1 MAKTTKDNIMFTLD
15 TGSEGASGPFMAW
28 SARGSQDGEINSK
41 TFYVRDG
48 GSKRPID
55 AAKGFV
61 MDISSMKTGW
71 QRSEGIAGVAPEWKW
86 NPSPAQMM
94 ASPGDDWK
102 KGISVKVA
110 IGGGNVATWEQ
121 AGAATWQAIVKLA
134 PGLQAQPGPN
144 MLPLVRMTG
153 TEAMQFKRGST
164 IAPVLEVV
172 KWVER
177 PECLN
182 QNVVAGFAI
191 EPAAP
196 APAAKAAPA
205 PQPAVAD
212 DDLEF

>member
-1 MAKTTKDNIMFTLD
+1 MFTLD

-61 MDISSMKTGW
+61 MDITSMKTGW
-71 QRSEGIAGVAPEWKW
+71 QRSEGIAGVAPEWRW

-121 AGAATWQAIVKLA
+121 AGAATWQAIVKLV
-134 PGLQAQPGPN
+134 PSLQAQPGRN

-177 PECLN
+177 PECLS

>member
-1 MAKTTKDNIMFTLD
+1 MFTLD
-15 TGSEGASGPFMAW
+15 TGSDGASGPFMAW

-55 AAKGFV
+55 ATKGFV
-61 MDISSMKTGW
+61 MDITTLKTGW

-94 ASPGDDWK
+94 PSPGDDWK

-134 PGLQAQPGPN
+134 PSLQAQPAPN
-144 MLPLVRMTG
+144 MLPLVRMVG
-153 TEAMQFKRGST
+153 TDAMQFKRGST

-177 PECLN
+177 PDCLN
-182 QNVVAGFAI
+182 QNAVAGFAI
-191 EPAAP
+191 EPSAP
-196 APAAKAAPA
+196 APAPKAAPA
-205 PQPAVAD
+205 PQLAPAPAD

>member
-1 MAKTTKDNIMFTLD
+1 MFTLD
-15 TGSEGASGPFMAW
+15 TGSDGASGPFMAW

-48 GSKRPID
+48 GTKTPID
-55 AAKGFV
+55 ATKGFV
-61 MDISSMKTGW
+61 MDIASLKSGW

-94 ASPGDDWK
+94 PAPGDDWK

-110 IGGGNVATWEQ
+110 IGGGKVATWEQ

-134 PGLQAQPGPN
+134 PSLQQQPAPN

-153 TEAMQFKRGST
+153 TDAMQFKRGST

-177 PECLN
+177 PDCLN
-182 QNVVAGFAI
+182 QNPVAGFAI

-196 APAAKAAPA
+196 APAPQPA

-212 DDLEF
+212 EELEF

>member
-1 MAKTTKDNIMFTLD
+1 
-15 TGSEGASGPFMAW
+15 MAW

-48 GSKRPID
+48 GTKTPID
-55 AAKGFV
+55 ATKGFV
-61 MDISSMKTGW
+61 MDIASLKTGW

-94 ASPGDDWK
+94 PAPGDDWK

-110 IGGGNVATWEQ
+110 IGGGKVATWEQ

-134 PGLQAQPGPN
+134 PSLQQQPAPN
-144 MLPLVRMTG
+144 MLPLVRMVG
-153 TEAMQFKRGST
+153 TDAMQFKRGST

-177 PECLN
+177 PDCLN
-182 QNVVAGFAI
+182 QNAVAGFAI

-196 APAAKAAPA
+196 APAPQPA
-205 PQPAVAD
+205 PQPAPAPVD
-212 DDLEF
+212 EDLEF

>member
-1 MAKTTKDNIMFTLD
+1 MFTLD

-61 MDISSMKTGW
+61 MDITSMKTGW
-71 QRSEGIAGVAPEWKW
+71 QRSEGIAGVAPEWRW

-121 AGAATWQAIVKLA
+121 AGAATWQAIVKLV
-134 PGLQAQPGPN
+134 PSLQAQPGRN

-172 KWVER
+172 KWVGR

-191 EPAAP
+191 ETAAP